1 MALPILASSIAKSL
15 VGSSKK
21 KKPVDAQK
29 NALAIIKRNDEEKN
43 RVDLERLIATLR
55 VDGDFQTDTVKPDSS
70 PQQSVADSSPS
81 LDNTLQQSFAN
92 LTSSVEILRQ
102 DVDELY
108 QAFYLSQQGRQ
119 NILRQEDRSLFKE
132 EDALQKN
139 IGKEKSGGL
148 SKAMKRD
155 PNKRQ
160 QDLEREVGKKRKAIL
175 KGLGLGLLSSFG
187 MALGTSVIG
196 GVDAGATSSSSVGEL
211 RSGQSPGST
220 GLNVQGGGGRVNLTD
235 EQYKYL
241 AYAISGEA
249 GPGDDQYAVAASILN
264 RVAEGKGTVE
274 QIIKAPGQYKAYE
287 DGKMKYSPEIE
298 ARLKSP
304 EGQAKLVAALEALQ
318 GRTDFK
324 GQSQLHNRVASEDPM
339 YDSKG
344 NFFHYSY
351 QTGPNSVRPDDFQ
364 MPNYQQFILTPN
376 KPDPTGP
383 QSSLSPNLNFRP
395 VVLNE
400 SYETASLQ
408 SSSTAN
414 IASINLPP
422 QIIDGGTSGGQQRG
436 QARAE
441 GPPSV
446 HSTTNN
452 TMFGNVIAN
461 RFLSVVV

>member
-1 MALPILASSIAKSL
+1 MAKVSLAKLFDRVNEIDKTSQVAVMQSEDSL
-15 VGSSKK
+15 QIS
-21 KKPVDAQK
+21 
-29 NALAIIKRNDEEKN
+29 EKN
-43 RVDLERLIATLR
+43 RINLERLIATLR
-55 VDGDFQTDTVKPDSS
+55 VDGDFQTDTVKP
-70 PQQSVADSSPS
+70 
-81 LDNTLQQSFAN
+81 DNTLQQSFAN

-102 DVDELY
+102 DVDQLY

-119 NILRQEDRSLFKE
+119 SILQQEDRALFKE
-132 EDALQKN
+132 EDALQKK
-139 IGKEKSGGL
+139 IGEKSERGGL
-148 SKAMKRD
+148 SRAMKRD
-155 PNKRQ
+155 PNQRQ

-196 GVDAGATSSSSVGEL
+196 GGDAGATSSSSVGEL

-264 RVAEGKGTVE
+264 RVAEGRGTVE
-274 QIIKAPGQYKAYE
+274 QVVKAPGQYEAYE

-324 GQSQLHNRVASEDPM
+324 GQSELQNRVASEDPM

-383 QSSLSPNLNFRP
+383 QSSLSPNPNFRP

-446 HSTTNN
+446 HSTTNPA
-452 TMFGNVIAN
+452 MFGNVITN

>member
-1 MALPILASSIAKSL
+1 MAKVSLAKLFDRVNEIDKTSQVAVMQSEDSL
-15 VGSSKK
+15 QIS
-21 KKPVDAQK
+21 
-29 NALAIIKRNDEEKN
+29 EKN

-55 VDGDFQTDTVKPDSS
+55 VDGDFQTDTVKPD
-70 PQQSVADSSPS
+70 D
-81 LDNTLQQSFAN
+81 TLQQSFAN

-102 DVDELY
+102 DVDQLY

-119 NILRQEDRSLFKE
+119 SILQQEDRALFKQ
-132 EDALQKN
+132 EDTLQKN
-139 IGKEKSGGL
+139 IGKQSERGGL

-196 GVDAGATSSSSVGEL
+196 GGDAGATSSSSAAEL

-264 RVAEGKGTVE
+264 RVAEGRGSVEQVVKASGQYEAYEKGT
-274 QIIKAPGQYKAYE
+274 
-287 DGKMKYSPEIE
+287 MKYSPEIE

-304 EGQAKLVAALEALQ
+304 EGQSKLVAALEALQ

-324 GQSQLHNRVASEDPM
+324 GQTQLQNRVASEDPM
-339 YDSKG
+339 FDSKG

-351 QTGPNSVRPDDFQ
+351 QTGPNSVRPDDFR

-376 KPDPTGP
+376 QSTGVHGSFMP
-383 QSSLSPNLNFRP
+383 SNPNFRNYRGAGN
-395 VVLNE
+395 NE
-400 SYETASLQ
+400 GFETSSLQ
-408 SSSTAN
+408 SSSTATN
-414 IASINLPP
+414 IASIDLPI
-422 QIIDGGTSGGQQRG
+422 QSIGDIGGGGESRG
-436 QARAE
+436 EASAGE
-441 GPPSV
+441 TSV
-446 HSTTNN
+446 HSTTPSSL
-452 TMFGNVIAN
+452 FVNVIAN
-461 RFLSVVV
+461 RHLSVVA

>member
-1 MALPILASSIAKSL
+1 M
-15 VGSSKK
+15 
-21 KKPVDAQK
+21 
-29 NALAIIKRNDEEKN
+29 
-43 RVDLERLIATLR
+43 
-55 VDGDFQTDTVKPDSS
+55 
-70 PQQSVADSSPS
+70 
-81 LDNTLQQSFAN
+81 
-92 LTSSVEILRQ
+92 
-102 DVDELY
+102 
-108 QAFYLSQQGRQ
+108 
-119 NILRQEDRSLFKE
+119 
-132 EDALQKN
+132 
-139 IGKEKSGGL
+139 
-148 SKAMKRD
+148 
-155 PNKRQ
+155 
-160 QDLEREVGKKRKAIL
+160 
-175 KGLGLGLLSSFG
+175 GLGLLSSFG

-196 GVDAGATSSSSVGEL
+196 GGDAGATSSSSVGEL

-264 RVAEGKGTVE
+264 RVAEGRGTVE
-274 QIIKAPGQYKAYE
+274 QVVKAPGQYEAYE

-324 GQSQLHNRVASEDPM
+324 GQSELQNRVASEDPM

-383 QSSLSPNLNFRP
+383 QSSLSPNGPQSSLSPNLNFRP

-408 SSSTAN
+408 SSSTAT
-414 IASINLPP
+414 IASITLPP

-441 GPPSV
+441 APPSV
-446 HSTTNN
+446 RSTTNPA
-452 TMFGNVIAN
+452 MFGNVITN

>member
-1 MALPILASSIAKSL
+1 MAKVSLAKLFDRVNEIDKTSQVAVMQSEDSL
-15 VGSSKK
+15 QIS
-21 KKPVDAQK
+21 
-29 NALAIIKRNDEEKN
+29 EKN
-43 RVDLERLIATLR
+43 RINLERLIATLR
-55 VDGDFQTDTVKPDSS
+55 VDGDFQTDIVKP
-70 PQQSVADSSPS
+70 
-81 LDNTLQQSFAN
+81 DNTLQQSFAN

-102 DVDELY
+102 DVDQLY

-119 NILRQEDRSLFKE
+119 SILQQEDRALFKE

-196 GVDAGATSSSSVGEL
+196 GGDAGATSSSSAGEL

-274 QIIKAPGQYKAYE
+274 QVVKAPGQYDAYKK
-287 DGKMKYSPEIE
+287 GTMKYSPEIE

-324 GQSQLHNRVASEDPM
+324 GQSELHNRVPSEDPM

-376 KPDPTGP
+376 RPVGTGIQGAFMP
-383 QSSLSPNLNFRP
+383 SRPNFRG
-395 VVLNE
+395 VGANE
-400 SYETASLQ
+400 GFETSSLQ

-446 HSTTNN
+446 HSTTNP

-461 RFLSVVV
+461 RFLSVV

>member
-1 MALPILASSIAKSL
+1 MAKVSLAKLFDRVNEIDKTSQVAVMQSEDSL
-15 VGSSKK
+15 QIS
-21 KKPVDAQK
+21 
-29 NALAIIKRNDEEKN
+29 EKN

-55 VDGDFQTDTVKPDSS
+55 VDGDFQTDTVKPD
-70 PQQSVADSSPS
+70 D
-81 LDNTLQQSFAN
+81 TLQQSFAN

-102 DVDELY
+102 DVDQLY

-119 NILRQEDRSLFKE
+119 SILQQEDRALFKQ
-132 EDALQKN
+132 EDTLQKN
-139 IGKEKSGGL
+139 IGKQSERGGL

-155 PNKRQ
+155 PNQRQ

-196 GVDAGATSSSSVGEL
+196 GDAGATSSSSVGEL

-264 RVAEGKGTVE
+264 RVAEGRGSVE
-274 QIIKAPGQYKAYE
+274 QVVKASGQYEAYE

-324 GQSQLHNRVASEDPM
+324 GQSELQNRVASEDPM
-339 YDSKG
+339 FDSKG

-383 QSSLSPNLNFRP
+383 QSSLSPNGPQSSLSPNLNFRP

-414 IASINLPP
+414 NIASINLPP
-422 QIIDGGTSGGQQRG
+422 QMMDGGTSGGQQRG

-441 GPPSV
+441 APPSV

>member
-1 MALPILASSIAKSL
+1 MAKVSLAKLFDRVNEIDKTSQVAVMQSEDSL
-15 VGSSKK
+15 QIS
-21 KKPVDAQK
+21 
-29 NALAIIKRNDEEKN
+29 EKN
-43 RVDLERLIATLR
+43 RINLERLIATLR
-55 VDGDFQTDTVKPDSS
+55 VDGDFQTDTVKP
-70 PQQSVADSSPS
+70 
-81 LDNTLQQSFAN
+81 DNTLQQSFAN

-102 DVDELY
+102 DVDQLY

-119 NILRQEDRSLFKE
+119 SILQQEDRALFKE
-132 EDALQKN
+132 EDALQKK
-139 IGKEKSGGL
+139 IGEKSERGGL
-148 SKAMKRD
+148 SRAMKRD
-155 PNKRQ
+155 PNQRQ

-196 GVDAGATSSSSVGEL
+196 GGDAGATSSSSVGEL

-264 RVAEGKGTVE
+264 RVAEGRGTVE
-274 QIIKAPGQYKAYE
+274 QVVKAPGQYEAYE

-324 GQSQLHNRVASEDPM
+324 GQSELQNRVASEDPM

-383 QSSLSPNLNFRP
+383 QSSLSPNPNFRP

-422 QIIDGGTSGGQQRG
+422 QIIEGGTSGGEQRG

-446 HSTTNN
+446 HSTTNP
-452 TMFGNVIAN
+452 TMFGNVITN

>member
-1 MALPILASSIAKSL
+1 MAKVSLAKLFDRVNEIDKTSQVAVMQSEDSL
-15 VGSSKK
+15 QIS
-21 KKPVDAQK
+21 
-29 NALAIIKRNDEEKN
+29 EKN
-43 RVDLERLIATLR
+43 RINLERLIATLR
-55 VDGDFQTDTVKPDSS
+55 VDGDFQTDTVKP
-70 PQQSVADSSPS
+70 
-81 LDNTLQQSFAN
+81 DNTLQQSFAN

-102 DVDELY
+102 DVDQLY

-119 NILRQEDRSLFKE
+119 SILQQEDRALFKE
-132 EDALQKN
+132 EDALQKK
-139 IGKEKSGGL
+139 IGEKSERGGL
-148 SKAMKRD
+148 SRAMKRD
-155 PNKRQ
+155 PNQRQ

-196 GVDAGATSSSSVGEL
+196 GGDAGATSSSSVGEL

-264 RVAEGKGTVE
+264 RVAEGRGTVE
-274 QIIKAPGQYKAYE
+274 QIVKAPGQYEAYE

-304 EGQAKLVAALEALQ
+304 EGQAKLVAALESLQ

-324 GQSQLHNRVASEDPM
+324 GQSQLQNRVASEDPM

-383 QSSLSPNLNFRP
+383 QSSLSPNPNFRP

-422 QIIDGGTSGGQQRG
+422 QIIEGGTSGGEQRG

-446 HSTTNN
+446 HSTTNP
-452 TMFGNVIAN
+452 TMFGNVITN

>member
-1 MALPILASSIAKSL
+1 MAKVSLAKLFDRVNEIDKTSQVAVMQSEDSL
-15 VGSSKK
+15 QIS
-21 KKPVDAQK
+21 
-29 NALAIIKRNDEEKN
+29 EKN
-43 RVDLERLIATLR
+43 RINLERLIATLR
-55 VDGDFQTDTVKPDSS
+55 VDGDFQTDTVKP
-70 PQQSVADSSPS
+70 
-81 LDNTLQQSFAN
+81 DNTLQQSFAN

-102 DVDELY
+102 DVDQLY

-119 NILRQEDRSLFKE
+119 SILQQEDRALFKE
-132 EDALQKN
+132 EDALQKK
-139 IGKEKSGGL
+139 IGEKSERGGL
-148 SKAMKRD
+148 SRAMKRD
-155 PNKRQ
+155 PNQRQ

-196 GVDAGATSSSSVGEL
+196 GGDAGATSSSSVGEL

-264 RVAEGKGTVE
+264 RVAEGRGTVE
-274 QIIKAPGQYKAYE
+274 QVVKAPGQYEAYE

-304 EGQAKLVAALEALQ
+304 EGQAKLVAALESLQ

-324 GQSQLHNRVASEDPM
+324 GQSQLQNRVASEDPM

-383 QSSLSPNLNFRP
+383 QSSLSPNPNFRP

-446 HSTTNN
+446 HSTTNPA
-452 TMFGNVIAN
+452 MFGNVITN

>member
-1 MALPILASSIAKSL
+1 MAKVSLAKLFDRVNEIDKTSQVAVMQSEDSL
-15 VGSSKK
+15 QIS
-21 KKPVDAQK
+21 
-29 NALAIIKRNDEEKN
+29 EKN
-43 RVDLERLIATLR
+43 RINLERLIATLR
-55 VDGDFQTDTVKPDSS
+55 VDGDFQTDTVKP
-70 PQQSVADSSPS
+70 
-81 LDNTLQQSFAN
+81 DNTLQQSFAN

-102 DVDELY
+102 DVDQLY

-119 NILRQEDRSLFKE
+119 SILQQEDRALFKE
-132 EDALQKN
+132 EDALQKK
-139 IGKEKSGGL
+139 IGQKSERGGL
-148 SKAMKRD
+148 SRAMKRD
-155 PNKRQ
+155 PNQRQ

-196 GVDAGATSSSSVGEL
+196 GGDAGATSSSSVGEL

-264 RVAEGKGTVE
+264 RVAEGRGTVE
-274 QIIKAPGQYKAYE
+274 QIVKAPGQYEAYE

-304 EGQAKLVAALEALQ
+304 EGQAKLVAALESLQ

-324 GQSQLHNRVASEDPM
+324 GQSQLQNRVASEDPM

-376 KPDPTGP
+376 RPAGTSIQGTFMP
-383 QSSLSPNLNFRP
+383 SRSNFRG
-395 VVLNE
+395 VGANE
-400 SYETASLQ
+400 GFETSSLQ

-446 HSTTNN
+446 HSTTNPA
-452 TMFGNVIAN
+452 MFGNVITN

>member
-1 MALPILASSIAKSL
+1 MAKVSLAKLFDRVNEIDKTSQVAVMQSEDSL
-15 VGSSKK
+15 QIS
-21 KKPVDAQK
+21 
-29 NALAIIKRNDEEKN
+29 EKN
-43 RVDLERLIATLR
+43 RINLERLIATLR
-55 VDGDFQTDTVKPDSS
+55 VDGDFQTDTVKP
-70 PQQSVADSSPS
+70 
-81 LDNTLQQSFAN
+81 DNTLQQSFAN

-102 DVDELY
+102 DVDQLY

-119 NILRQEDRSLFKE
+119 SILQQEDRALFKE
-132 EDALQKN
+132 EDALQKK
-139 IGKEKSGGL
+139 IGQKSERGGL
-148 SKAMKRD
+148 SRAMKRD
-155 PNKRQ
+155 PNQRQ

-196 GVDAGATSSSSVGEL
+196 GGDAGATSSSSVGEL

-264 RVAEGKGTVE
+264 RVAEGRGTVE
-274 QIIKAPGQYKAYE
+274 QIVKAPGQYEAYE

-304 EGQAKLVAALEALQ
+304 EGQAKLVAALESLQ

-324 GQSQLHNRVASEDPM
+324 GQSQLQNRVASEDPM

-376 KPDPTGP
+376 RPTGTGIQGTFMP
-383 QSSLSPNLNFRP
+383 SNPDFKGVGANQGF
-395 VVLNE
+395 
-400 SYETASLQ
+400 ETSSLQ

-446 HSTTNN
+446 HSTTNP

-461 RFLSVVV
+461 RFLSVV

>member
-1 MALPILASSIAKSL
+1 MAKVSLAKLFDRVNEIDKTSQVAVMQSEDSL
-15 VGSSKK
+15 QIS
-21 KKPVDAQK
+21 
-29 NALAIIKRNDEEKN
+29 EKN
-43 RVDLERLIATLR
+43 RINLERLIATLR
-55 VDGDFQTDTVKPDSS
+55 VDGDFQTDTVKP
-70 PQQSVADSSPS
+70 
-81 LDNTLQQSFAN
+81 DNTLQQSFAN

-102 DVDELY
+102 DVDQLY

-119 NILRQEDRSLFKE
+119 SILQQEDRALFKE
-132 EDALQKN
+132 EDALQKK
-139 IGKEKSGGL
+139 IGQKSERGGL

-155 PNKRQ
+155 PNQRQ

-196 GVDAGATSSSSVGEL
+196 GGGDAGATSSSSVGEL

-264 RVAEGKGTVE
+264 RVAEGRGTVE
-274 QIIKAPGQYKAYE
+274 QIVKAPGQYEAYE

-324 GQSQLHNRVASEDPM
+324 GQSELQNRVASEDPM

-383 QSSLSPNLNFRP
+383 QSSLSPNPNFRP

-408 SSSTAN
+408 SSSTANN

-446 HSTTNN
+446 HSTTNPA
-452 TMFGNVIAN
+452 MFGNVITN

>member
-1 MALPILASSIAKSL
+1 MAKVSLAKLFDRVNEIDKTSQVAVMQSEDSL
-15 VGSSKK
+15 QIS
-21 KKPVDAQK
+21 
-29 NALAIIKRNDEEKN
+29 EKN

-55 VDGDFQTDTVKPDSS
+55 VDGDFQTDTVKPD
-70 PQQSVADSSPS
+70 D
-81 LDNTLQQSFAN
+81 TLQQSFAN

-102 DVDELY
+102 DVDQLY

-119 NILRQEDRSLFKE
+119 SILQQEDRALFKQ
-132 EDALQKN
+132 EDTLQKN
-139 IGKEKSGGL
+139 IGKQSERGGL

-155 PNKRQ
+155 PNQRQ
-160 QDLEREVGKKRKAIL
+160 QDLEREVGKKRKSIL
-175 KGLGLGLLSSFG
+175 KGLGLAALSSFG
-187 MALGTSVIG
+187 MALGTSAIG
-196 GVDAGATSSSSVGEL
+196 GGDAGATSSSSVGEL

-264 RVAEGKGTVE
+264 RVAEGRGSVEQVVKASGQYEAYEKGT
-274 QIIKAPGQYKAYE
+274 
-287 DGKMKYSPEIE
+287 MKYSPEIE

-304 EGQAKLVAALEALQ
+304 EGQAKLVAALESLQ

-324 GQSQLHNRVASEDPM
+324 GQSELQNRVVSEDPM

-383 QSSLSPNLNFRP
+383 QSSLSPNPNFRP

-422 QIIDGGTSGGQQRG
+422 QIIEGGTSGGEQRG

-446 HSTTNN
+446 HSTTNP
-452 TMFGNVIAN
+452 TMFGNVITN

>member
-1 MALPILASSIAKSL
+1 MAKVSLAKLFDRVNEIDKTSQVAVMQSEDSL
-15 VGSSKK
+15 QIS
-21 KKPVDAQK
+21 
-29 NALAIIKRNDEEKN
+29 EKN

-55 VDGDFQTDTVKPDSS
+55 VDGDFQTDTVKPD
-70 PQQSVADSSPS
+70 D
-81 LDNTLQQSFAN
+81 TLQQSFAN

-102 DVDELY
+102 DVDQLY

-119 NILRQEDRSLFKE
+119 SILQQEDRALFKQ
-132 EDALQKN
+132 EDTLQKN
-139 IGKEKSGGL
+139 IGKQSERGGL

-196 GVDAGATSSSSVGEL
+196 GGDAGATSSSSAAEL

-274 QIIKAPGQYKAYE
+274 QVVKAPGQYDAYKK
-287 DGKMKYSPEIE
+287 GTMKYSPEIE

-324 GQSQLHNRVASEDPM
+324 GQSELHNRVPSEDPM

-383 QSSLSPNLNFRP
+383 QSSLSPNPNFRP

-446 HSTTNN
+446 HSTTNP
-452 TMFGNVIAN
+452 TMFGNVIVN
-461 RFLSVVV
+461 RHLSVVA